1 MYTKTVTKIIQEK
14 LKAKENALSWR
25 INNFG
30 DYDEGTVKP
39 KDINS
44 RTTFVRMCSN
54 KLSVPNIVI
63 SGGELDEDASQKF
76 GLEKNVL
83 NQFFGLYQNQKDD
96 SGKEYGA
103 RPIAGIKNIEVNYK
117 GSFKAIREATV
128 NWVVSSV
135 ADLERMTPYFLTVG
149 KTIALDWGWVNPNVK
164 TYHEMFNGQDPFIT
178 FRDGQ
183 FEVDQNIFTN
193 PQYKIQSAGGDYD
206 ALAGKI
212 SNFEMTLRQDGG
224 FDCITKVTA
233 IGAALFQKPIDKPS
247 NQIQYEPKK
256 DDNED
261 GEKEKVAYDSNNII
275 NAIINLR
282 SIILSKKFGVDT
294 NKVVT
299 KNSGRMFDQRKS
311 LTENPIPNKTLHA
324 DRDHGIAVDNIN
336 NPQVLWTVR
345 KTNNPDSKALVA
357 GDSKI
362 LKEDIFVKWGWMEDQ
377 LLNRYVALKGG
388 GGDGAGVKMTIRS
401 IDTVLDDNN
410 LPIKLTEDKAEELN
424 VDYGDVSYDAG
435 TGFYEGDSL
444 SVPET
449 NSYQVKAGDSLSK
462 IADKLG
468 VDINQLVQTNLNKL
482 LPMDS
487 AGDEDTEIYAYGPE
501 DSVGVPEDFDPNN
514 PSGIVVGNQFISS
527 QNYGDLNLQ
536 PGQVLLFTP
545 IKAVVE
551 GDAEKSIVIGNV
563 EIEDEKT
570 QFRGLGK
577 IANKGN
583 FLKTP
588 TVIKNV
594 KKFLKPI
601 KPFSFFSTELL
612 PTLEEIYGNR
622 DYRATKPS
630 QSPFIPFYNKLTSMK
645 DNQFTKPGDN
655 GLGRLRYMWVNIKE
669 IQKAFGI
676 TIEPDGSTPTN
687 VSPPGTLEKGLKN
700 LLSQLN
706 RNFYDF
712 WEFELTVDP
721 YDSTNIKVMD
731 KKVTDLSGASLNYTK
746 FNPNGYQVIGKEG
759 IYKFPAFKV
768 GSMVKNQNLSFKI
781 PDSMAITILYGSNKE
796 EKENESSNAF
806 NNPDIM
812 KIFGGDKRK
821 TNDNKDVWSDKFLAD
836 ANTPAVSKDES
847 GKVFTSVGSQDSNHN
862 SKISQGYGIDIQSE
876 DIKKEWI
883 ADNKVEDKNPDLNQK
898 VKQRFQIINDNIVF
912 QQETF
917 KLEGGSKGTYNN
929 SQGSYINAKAATK
942 VIDVGNFETVSWS
955 EAVSLYKKDVFVQGL
970 GLELK
975 PEVQRVIRNRLTG
988 GVKIGKGEIKELKV
1002 DSLIP
1007 AELTLEIDGIG
1018 GMVPGDVVQTEYIQ
1032 PKYNINF
1039 YKDEVDYGPFTYFQ
1053 VVGLSQKVDAGGWTT
1068 ELRTLMR
1075 INHIPDIQDIKVGDQ
1090 PGESKVQ
1097 KDYIPPEPSRPSIP
1111 VPTDDEDIADDVT
1124 LDDLDFDDFEDWQE
1138 PLPPPPTVSQGV
1150 VDILNKGKVNIAT
1163 KSQTFGLGSTGTL
1176 EEFIATE
1183 NLRKNTSNQILMPKM
1198 SKRDNVS
1205 YGRNFIQEG
1214 STYSNLQLGNQG
1226 FKLNIEAYEQ
1236 APRRP
1241 RIPVPTDDEDIA
1253 DDVTLDVLEFDEF
1266 DPWEAPPK
1274 PITMKKLPEESVEDR
1289 IKQTEIKN
1297 PIQTKKE
1304 LVFVKRESTYKGS
1317 YWQND
1322 KYLYVSPHHPE
1333 WRPIFQF
1340 KDGSR
1345 RSFDTIAETG
1355 ERAVKT
1361 IRAAREYSERRRYW
1375 DANIESPKPE
1385 GKSLLNKRGGT
1396 STERDFY
1403 GPFNTPY

>member
-14 LKAKENALSWR
+14 LRAKENALSWKV
-25 INNFG
+25 NNFG
-30 DYDEGTVKP
+30 DYDEGTIKP

-63 SGGELDEDASQKF
+63 SGGELDEDGSQKF
-76 GLEKNVL
+76 GLEKNVV
-83 NQFFGLYQNQKDD
+83 NQFFGLYRNQKDD

-183 FEVDQNIFTN
+183 FEVDQDIFTN

-282 SIILSKKFGVDT
+282 SIILSKKFSVDT
-294 NKVVT
+294 NK
-299 KNSGRMFDQRKS
+299 SGKEEMVKQKES
-311 LTENPIPNKTLHA
+311 LTKTILFNKTLHA
-324 DRDHGIAVDNIN
+324 DGGYGIAVDDAS
-336 NPQVLWTVR
+336 NPQVLWMNRVGT
-345 KTNNPDSKALVA
+345 
-357 GDSKI
+357 
-362 LKEDIFVKWGWMEDQ
+362 EDIFVKWGWMEDQ

-388 GGDGAGVKMTIRS
+388 GGDGAGIKMTIRS
-401 IDTVLDDNN
+401 IDTVLDDDN
-410 LPIKLTEDKAEELN
+410 LPIKLTEDKAKELT
-424 VDYGDVSYDAG
+424 A
-435 TGFYEGDSL
+435 EIDSKKNEKL
-444 SVPET
+444 DLET
-449 NSYQVKAGDSLSK
+449 SSP
-462 IADKLG
+462 
-468 VDINQLVQTNLNKL
+468 TNL
-482 LPMDS
+482 S
-487 AGDEDTEIYAYGPE
+487 AFDWASGESFYIVQSNDTLSEIAE
-501 DSVGVPEDFDPNN
+501 KIDGVTVD
-514 PSGIVVGNQFISS
+514 
-527 QNYGDLNLQ
+527 DL
-536 PGQVLLFTP
+536 LLFNGIENENDIQAGQRLEFTVNP
-545 IKAVVE
+545 TEERVQQREDRIQE
-551 GDAEKSIVIGNV
+551 IGQEV
-563 EIEDEKT
+563 KELVDEKT
-570 QFRGLGK
+570 QFRGLEG
-577 IANKGN
+577 IVNKGN

-601 KPFSFFSTELL
+601 NPTNFFSTELL
-612 PTLEEIYGNR
+612 PTLDEILGAGAYKNSGKAKDFVN
-622 DYRATKPS
+622 
-630 QSPFIPFYNKLTSMK
+630 FYNKLKLMK
-645 DNQFTKPGDN
+645 DNQFSKPGNN
-655 GLGRLRYMWVNIKE
+655 GLGRLRYMWVNIRE
-669 IQKAFGI
+669 IQNAFGV
-676 TIEPDGSTPTN
+676 TIKRGESKPTKI
-687 VSPPGTLEKGLKN
+687 SPPGTLEKGLKN

-731 KKVTDLSGASLNYTK
+731 KKVTDLSGDSLNYTK
-746 FNPNGYQVIGKEG
+746 FNPNGHQVIGKEG

-821 TNDNKDVWSDKFLAD
+821 TNENKDVWSDKFLAD

-862 SKISQGYGIDIQSE
+862 SKISQGYGIEIQSE

-883 ADNKVEDKNPDLNQK
+883 AENKVEDKNPPADVKPRMKFEIVNDELVFLKEEWEFQK
-898 VKQRFQIINDNIVF
+898 GYLDSLGADENLSLSELEAAKVRKPFAISKTGGEIYDRDDNEI
-912 QQETF
+912 
-917 KLEGGSKGTYNN
+917 K
-929 SQGSYINAKAATK
+929 
-942 VIDVGNFETVSWS
+942 
-955 EAVSLYKKDVFVQGL
+955 
-970 GLELK
+970 LK

-988 GVKIGKGEIKELKV
+988 GVKLGGETTKELKV

-1018 GMVPGDVVQTEYIQ
+1018 GMVPGDVVQTDYIQ

-1097 KDYIPPEPSRPSIP
+1097 KNIIPPEPSRPSIP
-1111 VPTDDEDIADDVT
+1111 VPTEDEDIADDVT
-1124 LDDLDFDDFEDWQE
+1124 LDDLDFDDFEDWQQ

-1150 VDILNKGKVNIAT
+1150 VDILNKGTVNIAT

-1183 NLRKNTSNQILMPKM
+1183 NLRKNTSNQILLPKM
-1198 SKRDNVS
+1198 SKKDGVS
-1205 YGRNFIQEG
+1205 YGRNFIQKG
-1214 STYSNLQLGNQG
+1214 STYSNLQLGDQG
-1226 FKLNIEAYEQ
+1226 FKLNKEAYEQ
-1236 APRRP
+1236 APGRP
-1241 RIPVPTDDEDIA
+1241 SIPVAIDDEDIA
-1253 DDVTLDVLEFDEF
+1253 DDVVLDVLEFDDFEPF
-1266 DPWEAPPK
+1266 DEPPK
-1274 PITMKKLPEESVEDR
+1274 PITMKKLPEEVVKEKKAKVEKQN
-1289 IKQTEIKN
+1289 IKEQKSK
-1297 PIQTKKE
+1297 PPPPLQ
-1304 LVFVKRESTYKGS
+1304 STYNGT
-1317 YWQND
+1317 YYQNNSI
-1322 KYLYVSPHHPE
+1322 LYVRKPE
-1333 WRPIFQF
+1333 WRPIFEYAN
-1340 KDGSR
+1340 GR
-1345 RSFDTIAETG
+1345 REAYDVDPNTG
-1355 ERAVKT
+1355 VKAVKT
-1361 IRAAREYSERRRYW
+1361 ITPKTDFGIRQNYW
-1375 DANIESPKPE
+1375 NDNIERKNRTGISR
-1385 GKSLLNKRGGT
+1385 L
-1396 STERDFY
+1396 
-1403 GPFNTPY
+1403 

>member
-14 LKAKENALSWR
+14 LRAKENALSWKV
-25 INNFG
+25 NNFG
-30 DYDEGTVKP
+30 DYDEGTIKP

-63 SGGELDEDASQKF
+63 SGGELDEDGSQKF
-76 GLEKNVL
+76 GLEKNVV
-83 NQFFGLYQNQKDD
+83 NQFFGLYRNQKDD
-96 SGKEYGA
+96 SGKKYGV

-178 FRDGQ
+178 FKDGQ
-183 FEVDQNIFTN
+183 FEVDQDIFTN

-224 FDCITKVTA
+224 FDCVTKVTA

-247 NQIQYEPKK
+247 NQTTIEPKK

-282 SIILSKKFGVDT
+282 SIILSKKFRVD
-294 NKVVT
+294 V
-299 KNSGRMFDQRKS
+299 S
-311 LTENPIPNKTLHA
+311 TEIKKQKERLFTSEGTQVLYNEHPYA
-324 DRDHGIAVDNIN
+324 FSVDNAL
-336 NPQVLWTVR
+336 NPHVLWMNRDGT
-345 KTNNPDSKALVA
+345 
-357 GDSKI
+357 
-362 LKEDIFVKWGWMEDQ
+362 EDIFVKWGWMEDQ

-388 GGDGAGVKMTIRS
+388 GGDGAGIKMTIRS
-401 IDTVLDDNN
+401 IDTVLDDEKGN
-410 LPIKLTEDKAEELN
+410 LPIELTDDKAKELN
-424 VDYGDVSYDAG
+424 AGDESVDYDSD

-444 SVPET
+444 LVAET
-449 NSYQVKAGDSLSK
+449 NSYQVKSGDSLSG
-462 IADKLG
+462 IAGKLG
-468 VDINQLVQTNLNKL
+468 VDINQLVETNIQTL
-482 LPMDS
+482 LPSDVYSGNKGSS
-487 AGDEDTEIYAYGPE
+487 ANNLFSTSPFVVSGPSLPNQDVNELDGVMVGDD
-501 DSVGVPEDFDPNN
+501 
-514 PSGIVVGNQFISS
+514 FISRLD
-527 QNYGDLNLQ
+527 YGYLNLQ
-536 PGQVLLFTP
+536 PNQVLYFTP
-545 IKAVVE
+545 IEIITQASEFAEAILEASVE
-551 GDAEKSIVIGNV
+551 V
-563 EIEDEKT
+563 EDEKT
-570 QFRGLGK
+570 QFRGLEK
-577 IANKGN
+577 IINKGN

-601 KPFSFFSTELL
+601 DPIKFFSTELL
-612 PTLEEIYGNR
+612 PDINEILSSG
-622 DYRATKPS
+622 DSSDELK
-630 QSPFIPFYNKLTSMK
+630 PFYNKLKSMK
-645 DNQFTKPGDN
+645 NNKFSKPGN
-655 GLGRLRYMWVNIKE
+655 SGLGRLRYMWVNIRE
-669 IQKAFGI
+669 IQKAFGV
-676 TIEPDGSTPTN
+676 TIERDADEPTK
-687 VSPPGTLEKGLKN
+687 VSPPGTLEKALKN

-746 FNPNGYQVIGKEG
+746 FDPNGHQVIGKEG

-847 GKVFTSVGSQDSNHN
+847 DKVFTSVGSQDSNHN
-862 SKISQGYGIDIQSE
+862 SKISQGYGIEIQSE

-883 ADNKVEDKNPDLNQK
+883 AENTTGKLVEDKNQLPGATPK
-898 VKQRFQIINDNIVF
+898 TRFEIVNDNLVF
-912 QQETF
+912 QKQDFED
-917 KLEGGSKGTYNN
+917 KNVMAGGSGFGLGKE
-929 SQGSYINAKAATK
+929 TK
-942 VIDVGNFETVSWS
+942 EVVVGNGKYITQNPNTMPP
-955 EAVSLYKKDVFVQGL
+955 LYDIKKEGS
-970 GLELK
+970 GYGIKLK

-1097 KDYIPPEPSRPSIP
+1097 KNIIPPEPTRPSNP

-1124 LDDLDFDDFEDWQE
+1124 LDDLDFDDFEDWQQ

-1150 VDILNKGKVNIAT
+1150 VDILNKGTVNIGT
-1163 KSQTFGLGSTGTL
+1163 KSQTFGLGSSGTL

-1183 NLRKNTSNQILMPKM
+1183 NLRINSSNQILLPKM
-1198 SKRDNVS
+1198 SKKDGVS
-1205 YGRNFIQEG
+1205 YGRNFIQKG

-1226 FKLNIEAYEQ
+1226 FKLNKEAYEKD
-1236 APRRP
+1236 PSRP
-1241 RIPVPTDDEDIA
+1241 SIPVPTDDEDIA
-1253 DDVTLDVLEFDEF
+1253 GDVTLDDLDFGDDFEPFT
-1266 DPWEAPPK
+1266 APPIPMVSVVKATTPNEPTRRDSTTDLQEKVKKKQKKQENANPKKIKSK
-1274 PITMKKLPEESVEDR
+1274 PLPPL
-1289 IKQTEIKN
+1289 Q
-1297 PIQTKKE
+1297 
-1304 LVFVKRESTYKGS
+1304 STYSGA
-1317 YWQND
+1317 YYQNNSI
-1322 KYLYVSPHHPE
+1322 LYNRRPE
-1333 WRPIFQF
+1333 WRPIFEYAN
-1340 KDGSR
+1340 GR
-1345 RSFDTIAETG
+1345 REAYDVDPNTG
-1355 ERAVKT
+1355 IKAIKT
-1361 IRAAREYSERRRYW
+1361 IRAKIDFDIRQDYW
-1375 DANIESPKPE
+1375 DDNIE
-1385 GKSLLNKRGGT
+1385 GKNRTGISKL
-1396 STERDFY
+1396 
-1403 GPFNTPY
+1403 